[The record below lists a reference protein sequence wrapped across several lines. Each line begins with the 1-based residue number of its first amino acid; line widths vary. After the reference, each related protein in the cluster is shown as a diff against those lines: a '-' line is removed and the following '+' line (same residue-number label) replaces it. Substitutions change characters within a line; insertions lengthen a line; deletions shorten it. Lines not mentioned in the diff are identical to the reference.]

1 MKKIVLISSGQ
12 PALNPRLVKEADA
25 LADAGFAVTVIYQ
38 YWNAWGAAFDKQLLP
53 IKKWKTIRVGGSLD
67 NQKLVYLFSRILHK
81 LANLIYKQI
90 GNIGLLPET
99 AICRTSALLIKE
111 AKKIKADLYIGHNL
125 GALAATVIAAKY
137 HSKPCGFDAED
148 FHRQETT
155 DNPTSHHYKI
165 VKYLEDKYLPKLNY
179 LTAASPLI
187 AAEYKKLYPNL
198 NPVVINNVFSTKL
211 MAEPPIKTQKETLKL
226 FWFSQTI
233 GKNRG
238 LEDVLQALALLKNP
252 HITLHLLGN
261 ANNDIKEYL
270 QSYAQNTNI
279 HFYDPIPPDDIFTF
293 ASQLDI
299 GLALELYT
307 PYNRNICLTNKI
319 FTYLTSG
326 LALIASE
333 TKAQKEFI
341 VAYPA
346 IGQSYPIGNIERLA
360 EIIHAY
366 DHDKDALE
374 KAKIDA
380 TYLAKHIL
388 NWETESKKLIALIN
402 KII

>member
-1 MKKIVLISSGQ
+1 MKKIVLLSPFPPSQ
-12 PALNPRLVKEADA
+12 NPRLLKEYESLKEVGYQIKVLYGVRDKWAAEFNVKNTDFI
-25 LADAGFAVTVIYQ
+25 L
-38 YWNAWGAAFDKQLLP
+38 
-53 IKKWKTIRVGGSLD
+53 VGGKHGSL
-67 NQKLVYLFSRILHK
+67 LYFFSRALGK
-81 LANLIYKQI
+81 LSKVFLKLDFNYHRLSIWLFLA
-90 GNIGLLPET
+90 GLKL
-99 AICRTSALLIKE
+99 
-111 AKKIKADLYIGHNL
+111 KADLYIGHNL
-125 GALAATVIAAKY
+125 ASLPIVVKLAKFHQAK
-137 HSKPCGFDAED
+137 CGFDAED
-148 FHRQETT
+148 FHRQEVT
-155 DNPTSHHYKI
+155 DNKDSKEYQNA
-165 VKYLEDKYLPKLNY
+165 KYLEDKYLPQLEY
-179 LTAASPLI
+179 MTAASPLI
-187 AAEYKKLYPNL
+187 ALEYKKRYAQI
-198 NPVVINNVFSTKL
+198 NPVVINNVFST
-211 MAEPPIKTQKETLKL
+211 ASIQKTFNKEDNKSLQL

-261 ANNDIKEYL
+261 ANNEIKEYL

-279 HFYDPIPPDDIFTF
+279 HFHDPIPPDDIFAF
-293 ASQLDI
+293 ASQFDI
-299 GLALELYT
+299 GLALE
-307 PYNRNICLTNKI
+307 PGFCLNNELAISNKI

-326 LALIASE
+326 LALVASE

-360 EIIHAY
+360 EIINAY
-366 DHDKDALE
+366 YHKNDTLE

-388 NWETESKKLIALIN
+388 NWETESQKLISLIN